1 MNALGAE
8 GAGAVWFAE
17 WRDWL
22 AAAQSA
28 ASGLALLCCRQ
39 SLPPALIEETR
50 QRRSILPLVVV
61 TDSAAESVGRAAL
74 RCGAADYF
82 ALSASAS
89 ELRAFVRQCV
99 AGRTPVA
106 ASLGRREPL
115 IGASPGMMQ
124 VHEDIFSI
132 ARSDSNV
139 LITGETGTGKELVA
153 SSIHYLSARHA
164 QPLTIINCA
173 AIPDGLFESELF
185 GYERGAFTGAATSY
199 EGKVKATDGGSIFL
213 DEVGDLSPFAQAKLL
228 RLLDTKEVQRLGD
241 VRSYRVDVRIITATH
256 RDLEAMVRDER
267 FRSDLYF
274 RLNVARVR
282 VPALR
287 ERTTDIVPIAEHIL
301 SLLNC
306 RLGARI
312 EGFEHEALEC
322 LMRYAWPGNVR
333 ELRNVLESILIRRRS
348 GRIGVADL
356 PAAVREPQPEL
367 ALPEDELSRMLV
379 ALAST
384 EWNKSKAAEK
394 LHWSRM
400 TLYRKIA
407 KYNVQSARKARA
419 ATAAGR
425 DSRAAS

>member
-1 MNALGAE
+1 
-8 GAGAVWFAE
+8 
-17 WRDWL
+17 
-22 AAAQSA
+22 
-28 ASGLALLCCRQ
+28 
-39 SLPPALIEETR
+39 
-50 QRRSILPLVVV
+50 
-61 TDSAAESVGRAAL
+61 
-74 RCGAADYF
+74 
-82 ALSASAS
+82 
-89 ELRAFVRQCV
+89 
-99 AGRTPVA
+99 
-106 ASLGRREPL
+106 
-115 IGASPGMMQ
+115 
-124 VHEDIFSI
+124 
-132 ARSDSNV
+132 
-139 LITGETGTGKELVA
+139 
-153 SSIHYLSARHA
+153 
-164 QPLTIINCA
+164 
-173 AIPDGLFESELF
+173 
-185 GYERGAFTGAATSY
+185 
-199 EGKVKATDGGSIFL
+199 
-213 DEVGDLSPFAQAKLL
+213 
-228 RLLDTKEVQRLGD
+228 
-241 VRSYRVDVRIITATH
+241 VRIITATH

-301 SLLNC
+301 RLLNG

-348 GRIGVADL
+348 GLIGLADL
-356 PAAVREPQPEL
+356 PAAVRQPQPEL

-379 ALAST
+379 ALDST

-407 KYNVQSARKARA
+407 KYNVQPIRKARA
-419 ATAAGR
+419 ATAAG